1 MLNTTK
7 RDKYKGKANCLY
19 HSVRVVGLGSFFL
32 TEASTEPLE
41 LYFQQ
46 WTLFHP

>member
-7 RDKYKGKANCLY
+7 RDKYKGEANGSY
-19 HSVRVVGLGSFFL
+19 HSGRVVELWSFFSL
-32 TEASTEPLE
+32 TTEPLE
-41 LYFQQ
+41 LYFQH